1 MAMDYNETMRVESV
15 FQLSKNEY
23 PERKRTTIVIT
34 DDGDQIIVGVKAVV
48 RVYER
53 SEGSAVVSV
62 HQEQYGDYLRLQR
75 EDTLDGLFSCIKK
88 LFDEIP
94 EVIEKKNEDA

>member
-34 DDGDQIIVGVKAVV
+34 DDGDQIIVGVKAVA

-53 SEGSAVVSV
+53 SEGGAVSI
-62 HQEQYGDYLRLQR
+62 HQEQYGDYLRLKR
-75 EDTLDGLFSCIKK
+75 EDTMDSLFSCIKK

>member
-34 DDGDQIIVGVKAVV
+34 DDGDQIIVGVKVV
-48 RVYER
+48 ARVYER
-53 SEGSAVVSV
+53 LEGGEVSI
-62 HQEQYGDYLRLQR
+62 HQEQYGDYLRLKR
-75 EDTLDGLFSCIKK
+75 EDTMDSLFSCIKK